1 MRTTAKIYACGACL
15 LFITIWIKT
24 AQAQDFFMRYRMD
37 MVETQIKARGVSDER
52 TLEAMR
58 AVPRHKF
65 ISKLYAPL
73 AYSDQPL
80 PIGEGQTIS
89 QPYIVAFMTEQLK
102 LKPGCRVLEV
112 GTGSGYQAAVLS
124 ILCQEVYTI
133 EIIPSLGEGA
143 RKTLE
148 ELGYKNVAVKI
159 GDGYLGW
166 EKHAPFD
173 GIIVT
178 AAAPHIP
185 QPLIDQLKAAGRM
198 IIPIGEVFDV
208 QDLVL
213 VEKREDGSVTT
224 QKILPV
230 RFVPLTGGH

>member
-1 MRTTAKIYACGACL
+1 MKFGIYACGACL
-15 LFITIWIKT
+15 FLIIAGAKT
-24 AQAQDFFMRYRMD
+24 TQAQDLFMHNRLD

-58 AVPRHKF
+58 AVPRHQF
-65 ISKLYAPL
+65 VPKLYAPL
-73 AYSDQPL
+73 AYSDGPL

-124 ILCQEVYTI
+124 VLCQEVYTV
-133 EIIPSLGEGA
+133 EIVPSLGEGA
-143 RKTLE
+143 QKVLKELE
-148 ELGYKNVAVKI
+148 YKNVAVKI

-166 EKHAPFD
+166 EEHAPFD

-185 QPLIDQLKAAGRM
+185 QPLIDQLKPAGRM

-213 VEKREDGSVTT
+213 VEKKEDGSVTS

-230 RFVPLTGGH
+230 RFVPLTGDHH

>member
-1 MRTTAKIYACGACL
+1 
-15 LFITIWIKT
+15 
-24 AQAQDFFMRYRMD
+24 MD

-58 AVPRHKF
+58 TVPRHKF
-65 ISKLYAPL
+65 VPKLYAPF
-73 AYSDQPL
+73 AYNDQPL

-124 ILCQEVYTI
+124 LLCREVYTI

-143 RKTLE
+143 RKVLE
-148 ELGYKNVAVKI
+148 ELEYKNVSVKI

-166 EKHAPFD
+166 EEHAPFD
-173 GIIVT
+173 GILVT

-185 QPLIDQLKAAGRM
+185 QPLIDQLKIDGRM

-213 VEKREDGSVTT
+213 VEKKEDGSVTT

-230 RFVPLTGGH
+230 RFVPLTGKH

>member
-1 MRTTAKIYACGACL
+1 
-15 LFITIWIKT
+15 
-24 AQAQDFFMRYRMD
+24 MRYRID

-58 AVPRHKF
+58 AVPRHTF
-65 ISKLYAPL
+65 VSKLYAPL
-73 AYSDQPL
+73 AYSDGPL

-124 ILCQEVYTI
+124 LLCQEVYTI

-159 GDGYLGW
+159 GDGYVGW
-166 EKHAPFD
+166 EEHAPFD

-178 AAAPHIP
+178 AAAKRIP
-185 QPLIDQLKAAGRM
+185 QPLIDQLKPRGRM

-208 QDLVL
+208 QDLVII
-213 VEKREDGSVTT
+213 EKKEDGSVTT
-224 QKILPV
+224 QRILPV